1 MFGVMYSIGGKIS
14 ALVSVPPLLPS
25 SPSNK
30 APFTPVKSYER
41 LVVFSQPLVAP
52 SPECVMLP
60 SCVVPSG
67 YGSAV

>member
-1 MFGVMYSIGGKIS
+1 MLGVMYSMGGKIS

-52 SPECVMLP
+52 SPE
-60 SCVVPSG
+60 
-67 YGSAV
+67 